1 MAVRTYPV
9 SLADFF
15 DPVCKTIAHMNLSQS
30 LATGDTHGGDTFP
43 INFGPRLW
51 GGTVVTKTYGR
62 SKEAEA
68 MGLIEVLQQEGATFF
83 VTDAVFAA
91 PQKDPTGS
99 ILGASTVT
107 ITAKPSNQELT
118 LSGLP
123 AAYVLTRGDKI
134 SFSYGTGRY
143 ALHRMVDTVTASGG
157 GVATVQVAP
166 FIRGDP
172 VGSVV
177 SLIKPKCLAIMVPG
191 SYVPPQGRLNS
202 QAALSFD
209 WIQVKP

>member
-1 MAVRTYPV
+1 MAVRSFPV

-15 DPVCKTIAHMNLSQS
+15 DPVCKAVANMNLSQS

-51 GGTVVTKTYGR
+51 GGTVMTKTHSR
-62 SKEAEA
+62 AKEAEA
-68 MGLIEVLQQEGATFF
+68 VGLIEVLQQEGATFF
-83 VTDAVFAA
+83 VTDAIYAA

-107 ITAKPSNQELT
+107 ITAKPSNQEMT

-123 AAYVLTRGDKI
+123 ANYVLTRGDKI
-134 SFSYGTGRY
+134 SFGYGTGRY
-143 ALHRMVDTVTASGG
+143 ALHRIVDSVTASAG
-157 GVATVQVAP
+157 GVATVQVQP
-166 FIRGDP
+166 FIRGNP
-172 VGSVV
+172 VGAAVTLV
-177 SLIKPKCLAIMVPG
+177 KPKCLAILVPG
-191 SYVPPQGRLNS
+191 SYAPPQGRLNS
-202 QAALSFD
+202 QSALSFD